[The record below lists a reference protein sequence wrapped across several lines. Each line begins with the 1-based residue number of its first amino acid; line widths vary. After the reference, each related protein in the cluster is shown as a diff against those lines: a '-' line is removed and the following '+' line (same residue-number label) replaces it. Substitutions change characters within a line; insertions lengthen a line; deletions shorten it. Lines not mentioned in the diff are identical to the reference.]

1 MKNNAIFE
9 ILDAELVLA
18 LGCTEP
24 SAVAYAAS
32 LAREQVASSFI
43 DQIEVSASINII
55 KNVAAVTIPGTDGCG
70 MDLAAALGAVSK
82 HSSKKLEVLSE
93 LTAADHEQARKLIRQ
108 GRVTVEIADTPYKV
122 YIAATVR
129 TDKGEATVIL
139 AGHHTHVASLVVN
152 GEVLIDNFPA
162 EGSDYITR
170 LEQELTPDIIWDFC
184 RETELSKLEVIKQLI
199 KVNTRLGQEG
209 LKHPYGL
216 AVGRSI
222 LNGIKDGFYVND
234 LCSYAMAL
242 TAAGSD
248 ARMAGCTLP
257 AYANSGS
264 GNQGIQSSLPIVAIA
279 QKLHKDE
286 ESTIRA
292 VALSCLI
299 TIYIKASFGR
309 LSALCG
315 ATVAATG
322 SSCGIV
328 YLLGGNLAQVKFT
341 IQNMLGNVTGM
352 LCDGAKSGCALKIA
366 TCTSAA
372 VQSALLALQNVTI
385 RATDGIIEEKAEHT
399 VDNLGKLS
407 RLSSTSA
414 DRAILE
420 IILNKNM

>member
-24 SAVAYAAS
+24 SAVAYATS
-32 LAREQVASSFI
+32 LACEQVASCFI

-82 HSSKKLEVLSE
+82 RSSKKLEVLSE
-93 LTAADHEQARKLIRQ
+93 LTAADHDQARKLIRQ

-139 AGHHTHVASLVVN
+139 AGHHTHVARLVVN
-152 GEVLIDNFPA
+152 GKILVDNFPS
-162 EGSDYITR
+162 EGSNYITR
-170 LEQELTPDIIWDFC
+170 LEQELTPDVIWDFS
-184 RETELSKLEVIKQLI
+184 RNIQISKLEMIKQLI

-209 LKHPYGL
+209 LKNPYGL

-222 LNGIKDGFYVND
+222 INGIKDGFYVND

-279 QKLHKDE
+279 QRLNKDE
-286 ESTIRA
+286 ESMIRA

-328 YLLGGNLAQVKFT
+328 YLLGGNLAQVTFT
-341 IQNMLGNVTGM
+341 IKNMLGNVTGM

-372 VQSALLALQNVTI
+372 VQSAFLALQNITI
-385 RATDGIIEEKAEHT
+385 QATDGIIEEKVENT

-414 DRAILE
+414 DRVILD